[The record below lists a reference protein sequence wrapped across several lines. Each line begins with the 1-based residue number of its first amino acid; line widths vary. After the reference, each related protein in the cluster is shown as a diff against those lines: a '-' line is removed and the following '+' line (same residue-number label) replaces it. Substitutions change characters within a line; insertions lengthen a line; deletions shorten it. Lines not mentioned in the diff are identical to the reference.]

1 MEKSSE
7 GTKRKRR
14 LKFGIKQKLLTYF
27 LLIAIIPIVGVT
39 IYSTLSLNQSYE
51 KDRLAQFNALAEN
64 KMYSIMDWF
73 SQRREDINFVSKSPT
88 VHMFAEALNDKSS
101 TDYSY
106 AVEEIG
112 EIMANMIELFGT
124 YTEIYI
130 LNTSG
135 ETIAH
140 EYATGWTSRHSLG
153 MDHSSDESFN
163 AIVDQAANNDF
174 TFLTDFQFSSSG
186 EYIEIKVS
194 SVIQDENALFQG
206 VLVGSLDLEYIHA
219 FLHMTEGLGNSGE
232 TYLANNE
239 GYWLVYTMSEYY
251 TTETGMYD
259 DIDDIVLTEKLT
271 TKGLLQAIGNKANA
285 VSSSNTNYRG
295 VAVMG
300 VYHYLDISNVNPW
313 YLIVEIDVSEALA
326 VPNDLMTISI
336 WIVVIVAIIV
346 AIIGYV
352 IAKRFTDPIITLNS
366 LAVRVADGDLTH
378 IGENGKARKGND
390 EIAVLGRSFGTMTEN
405 IRDIIATSQ
414 DASVNVSN
422 IATELAASSS
432 EVNAAAEEISSTT
445 QEVAQ
450 SSQSQ
455 VDSLVEINKMA
466 NEISALSHEVM
477 SSTKDINRIMDLIT
491 NISDQTNLLA
501 LNASIEA
508 GRAGEHG
515 RGFAVVADEVRKLA
529 EESQSAVSETASK
542 IDEITTRITNTVE
555 LIGTITVDIK
565 GATTAGEEN
574 SRAMEGISASSEQQT
589 ASMEEITSTANK
601 LGTLAE
607 KLKEGLDMFDLGGSG
622 GERRVEDVR
631 KHEVE
636 DVRKHEVEDVRK
648 HEEIT
653 TIK

>member
-1 MEKSSE
+1 MSLKNIKQGSV
-7 GTKRKRR
+7 KKKRR
-14 LKFGIKQKLLTYF
+14 LKFGIKQKLLIYF
-27 LLIAIIPIVGVT
+27 LCVAIIPVVGIT
-39 IYSTLSLNQSYE
+39 IYSTISLNQSYTS
-51 KDRLAQFNALAEN
+51 DRLDQLDAIALN
-64 KMYSIMDWF
+64 KAAAMEAWF
-73 SQRREDINFVSKSPT
+73 EERKGDADLMSETPT
-88 VHMFAEALNDKSS
+88 VSEMADFAGTWGHAQKAYGIQQIEALFQS
-101 TDYSY
+101 
-106 AVEEIG
+106 
-112 EIMANMIELFGT
+112 MIDIYGT
-124 YTEIYI
+124 YEEMFL

-135 ETIAH
+135 HVVAQATALGYANPHNIGDDQSH
-140 EYATGWTSRHSLG
+140 KQYFIYCDQNKLDKEYTFLSDIEW
-153 MDHSSDESFN
+153 DSSHTWVEVTTAGVVHDESGSYVGI
-163 AIVDQAANNDF
+163 IVF
-174 TFLTDFQFSSSG
+174 
-186 EYIEIKVS
+186 YIA
-194 SVIQDENALFQG
+194 DAYLY
-206 VLVGSLDLEYIHA
+206 DL
-219 FLHMTEGLGNSGE
+219 MQNTQGLGNSGE
-232 TYLANNE
+232 TYLTDFN
-239 GYWLVYTMSEYY
+239 GFWLTTSKFDYY
-251 TTETGMYD
+251 TTETGQYD
-259 DIDDIVLTEKLT
+259 DILDTIMTEQLFTDGIVEALA
-271 TKGLLQAIGNKANA
+271 TKRNVKK
-285 VSSSNTNYRG
+285 SSNSDYRG
-295 VAVMG
+295 IAVMG
-300 VYHYLDISNVNPW
+300 SYSYLMINSEELPW
-313 YLIVEIDVSEALA
+313 ILVAEIDVSEALK
-326 VPNDLMTISI
+326 VVNDLMTISI
-336 WIVVIVAIIV
+336 WIVVIIGVIV

-352 IAKRFTDPIITLNS
+352 IAKRFTDPIIRLNS
-366 LAVRVADGDLTH
+366 LAVKVADGDLTH
-378 IGENGKARKGND
+378 IGDNGGARKGND

-529 EESQSAVSETASK
+529 EESQSAVTETASK

-565 GATTAGEEN
+565 GATTSGEEN

-607 KLKEGLDMFDLGGSG
+607 KLKEGLDMFQLQESV
-622 GERRVEDVR
+622 GEVRETTKKVEEVQEI
-631 KHEVE
+631 HE
-636 DVRKHEVEDVRK
+636 
-648 HEEIT
+648 
-653 TIK
+653 

>member
-1 MEKSSE
+1 D
-7 GTKRKRR
+7 
-14 LKFGIKQKLLTYF
+14 YV
-27 LLIAIIPIVGVT
+27 AVT
-39 IYSTLSLNQSYE
+39 TSAPVHDLDL
-51 KDRLAQFNALAEN
+51 
-64 KMYSIMDWF
+64 
-73 SQRREDINFVSKSPT
+73 NFVGI
-88 VHMFAEALNDKSS
+88 VVFYIDDAYLNDLMHD
-101 TDYSY
+101 T
-106 AVEEIG
+106 
-112 EIMANMIELFGT
+112 
-124 YTEIYI
+124 
-130 LNTSG
+130 
-135 ETIAH
+135 
-140 EYATGWTSRHSLG
+140 
-153 MDHSSDESFN
+153 
-163 AIVDQAANNDF
+163 Q
-174 TFLTDFQFSSSG
+174 
-186 EYIEIKVS
+186 
-194 SVIQDENALFQG
+194 
-206 VLVGSLDLEYIHA
+206 
-219 FLHMTEGLGNSGE
+219 GLGNSGE
-232 TYLANNE
+232 TYLTDFN
-239 GYWLVYTMSEYY
+239 GYWLTTSKFSYY
-251 TTETGMYD
+251 VDEGLYD
-259 DIDDIVLTEKLT
+259 DLGDTIMTELLT
-271 TKGLLQAIGNKANA
+271 TTGIQEALSTKRDVEK
-285 VSSSNTNYRG
+285 SSNSDYRG
-295 VAVMG
+295 IAVMG
-300 VYHYLDISNVNPW
+300 SYKYLLINSEGFPW
-313 YLIVEIDVSEALA
+313 ILVAEIDVSEATK
-326 VPNDLMTISI
+326 VVDDLTTISI
-336 WIVVIVAIIV
+336 WIVVIIGVIV

-352 IAKRFTDPIITLNS
+352 IAKKFTDPIIRLNS
-366 LAVRVADGDLTH
+366 LAVKVADGDLTH
-378 IGENGKARKGND
+378 IGENGKTSKGKD

-529 EESQSAVSETASK
+529 EESQSAVTETATK

-607 KLKEGLDMFDLGGSG
+607 KLKEGLDMFRLQESLR
-622 GERRVEDVR
+622 EVR
-631 KHEVE
+631 E
-636 DVRKHEVEDVRK
+636 
-648 HEEIT
+648 
-653 TIK
+653 TIKEVKEVQEIHE